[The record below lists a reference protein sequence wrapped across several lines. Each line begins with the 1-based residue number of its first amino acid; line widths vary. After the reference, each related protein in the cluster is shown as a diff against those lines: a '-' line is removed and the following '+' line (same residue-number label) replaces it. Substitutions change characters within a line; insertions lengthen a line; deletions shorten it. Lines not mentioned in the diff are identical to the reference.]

1 MAYLLSLLILLIS
14 PLLCSAQESEQS
26 SDNDSL
32 ILWYDRPAEFWVE
45 SLPLGNGHL
54 GAMISGGVSIDYI
67 GLNEGTMWSGGV
79 QHTDNPEALE
89 WLPCIREALL
99 EGDNRRAEELMYRYF
114 TCSGGGSASPEY
126 GCYQMLCNMWVK
138 SDIAEDAKIEDYR
151 RELRLR
157 DAIATTSFKADG
169 VEHHREYFTSFGL
182 GEFNARYTTSAATSY
197 EISLSRPEC
206 ATIKAWSNV
215 PDKGLISIEGTL
227 NSGSDKEGITY
238 YGQLVVETDGCVSV
252 EENRLRVSDATAVEC
267 FFRAKTSYNC
277 YTPKHTVR
285 DLMIEDGV
293 YRREINDFNM
303 IRDGHIEAY
312 RWMFDRV
319 EIDLGEQSLDVP
331 TDRRLEE
338 YAATG
343 DDPSLAALYAQY
355 GRYLL
360 ISSAYRAEL
369 PPNLQG
375 IWAAGTWTPWNGD
388 MHLNIN
394 QQMNH
399 WPLEVGNLGEL
410 IIPLTRY
417 VEGLAVSGEHTAKHF
432 YDAKGWCAHIL
443 ANAWGFTSPSE
454 DPSWGATNTCG
465 AWIAL
470 HLWEH
475 YLYTLDKEY
484 LKRVYPL
491 MRGSAEFL
499 RSILIEDPK
508 SGYLVTAPTTS
519 PENGF
524 YLNEE
529 DAKNGI
535 VTHICMGS
543 TMDNQIT
550 REIFE
555 AVIQAAEILRC
566 DRALVRNLRK
576 AEARLVPTRISSD
589 GRIMEW
595 MEEYEEAEP
604 QHRHVSHLF
613 GLYPAAQITR
623 STPELLEAARRT
635 LEVRGDAGTGWSR
648 AWKICFWAR
657 IGDGNRAAK
666 LLHSLLEPAL
676 TDGGERGGTYP
687 NLFCSHPPFQID
699 GNFGGAAGVMEM
711 LLQSHDGVIDILPA
725 LPDAWHTGSFS
736 GLRARGGIDVSCS
749 WCDGRVVSVTLF
761 CARECTVTLRLP
773 DGSTRE
779 VQCEVCTPKI
789 ISF

>member
-1 MAYLLSLLILLIS
+1 
-14 PLLCSAQESEQS
+14 
-26 SDNDSL
+26 
-32 ILWYDRPAEFWVE
+32 
-45 SLPLGNGHL
+45 
-54 GAMISGGVSIDYI
+54 
-67 GLNEGTMWSGGV
+67 
-79 QHTDNPEALE
+79 
-89 WLPCIREALL
+89 
-99 EGDNRRAEELMYRYF
+99 
-114 TCSGGGSASPEY
+114 
-126 GCYQMLCNMWVK
+126 
-138 SDIAEDAKIEDYR
+138 
-151 RELRLR
+151 
-157 DAIATTSFKADG
+157 
-169 VEHHREYFTSFGL
+169 
-182 GEFNARYTTSAATSY
+182 
-197 EISLSRPEC
+197 
-206 ATIKAWSNV
+206 
-215 PDKGLISIEGTL
+215 
-227 NSGSDKEGITY
+227 
-238 YGQLVVETDGCVSV
+238 
-252 EENRLRVSDATAVEC
+252 
-267 FFRAKTSYNC
+267 
-277 YTPKHTVR
+277 
-285 DLMIEDGV
+285 
-293 YRREINDFNM
+293 
-303 IRDGHIEAY
+303 
-312 RWMFDRV
+312 
-319 EIDLGEQSLDVP
+319 
-331 TDRRLEE
+331 
-338 YAATG
+338 
-343 DDPSLAALYAQY
+343 
-355 GRYLL
+355 
-360 ISSAYRAEL
+360 
-369 PPNLQG
+369 
-375 IWAAGTWTPWNGD
+375 
-388 MHLNIN
+388 
-394 QQMNH
+394 
-399 WPLEVGNLGEL
+399 
-410 IIPLTRY
+410 
-417 VEGLAVSGEHTAKHF
+417 
-432 YDAKGWCAHIL
+432 
-443 ANAWGFTSPSE
+443 
-454 DPSWGATNTCG
+454 
-465 AWIAL
+465 L

-499 RSILIEDPK
+499 RSILIEDPA

-529 DAKNGI
+529 DAKNGV

-550 REIFE
+550 REIFD

-736 GLRARGGIDVSCS
+736 GLRARGGIDVGCS

-773 DGSTRE
+773 DGSLHDVACGRARRTYKF
-779 VQCEVCTPKI
+779 TD
-789 ISF
+789 